1 MPCADL
7 RAKEAWRQ
15 GRLSHESSQ
24 TDLAPL
30 ALIYHGK
37 VPARRLTILLAT
49 GAALVLAL
57 AASAAVGAT
66 SSTMSEQ
73 ITGTLTGVGTGQR
86 SLDVYYDNAHI
97 GGCGISSVTPAV
109 TETSTSVEVTLM
121 AQVNILPADVACPA
135 VLIGQ
140 AITVPLSH
148 PLGGRDVEGLTIRGG
163 VLVLPS
169 IGPRRM
175 SSLVGLSPRDAR
187 LMLSAGPRPLVGL
200 VTHNVHSSGG
210 GLARVIAQR
219 PAAGSALPARG
230 GLVILRVAR

>member
-1 MPCADL
+1 
-7 RAKEAWRQ
+7 
-15 GRLSHESSQ
+15 
-24 TDLAPL
+24 
-30 ALIYHGK
+30 

-49 GAALVLAL
+49 GVALILAL
-57 AASAAVGAT
+57 AATAAVGAT
-66 SSTMSEQ
+66 SSSMTEQ

-109 TETSTSVEVTLM
+109 TETNTSVQVTLT
-121 AQVNILPADVACPA
+121 AQVNTLPPDVSCPA

-140 AITVPLSH
+140 AITVPLSR

-163 VLVLPS
+163 VLALTT

-175 SSLVGLSPRDAR
+175 PSLVGLSPRDAR
-187 LMLSAGPRPLVGL
+187 LMLSAGPPPLVGL
-200 VTHNVHSSGG
+200 VTHNVRSSGA

-230 GLVILRVAR
+230 GIVILTVAR